1 MKRFI
6 LFLLLCCMLFSGC
19 RNNKSTNNTK
29 EIASIDNTQNLS
41 EEISYITYKG
51 FAIALNKNN
60 NTASLIRQRDLNT
73 NVKVLNYS
81 YEDICKLVDQLSIE
95 KIHISGP
102 NNVKYGLYYR
112 SENNSDSN
120 SKNNALDYDLMNV
133 DLSIDTFKVLLN
145 LNIPE
150 NDKMT
155 PKVMENLLTALVNEI
170 NSRDICPI
178 STIEPSK

>member
-145 LNIPE
+145 LNISE

-178 STIEPSK
+178 STIEPST

>member
-133 DLSIDTFKVLLN
+133 DLSIDTFKVLLK

-178 STIEPSK
+178 STIEPST

>member
-19 RNNKSTNNTK
+19 RNNKSTNNIK

-178 STIEPSK
+178 STIEPST

>member
-178 STIEPSK
+178 STIEPCT

>member
-120 SKNNALDYDLMNV
+120 SKINALDYDLMNV

-178 STIEPSK
+178 STIEPST

>member
-1 MKRFI
+1 MKKFI
-6 LFLLLCCMLFSGC
+6 LFLLLGGILFSGC
-19 RNNKSTNNTK
+19 TNNKSTNNTK
-29 EIASIDNTQNLS
+29 EITSIANTQNSS
-41 EEISYITYKG
+41 EENSYIAYKG
-51 FAIALNKNN
+51 FVIALNKNN
-60 NTASLIRQRDLNT
+60 NTASLIKQRDLNT
-73 NVKVLNYS
+73 NAKLLNYS

-170 NSRDICPI
+170 NSKDICPI
-178 STIEPSK
+178 STIEPST

>member
-1 MKRFI
+1 MKKFI
-6 LFLLLCCMLFSGC
+6 LFLLLGGILFSGC
-19 RNNKSTNNTK
+19 TNNKSTNNTK
-29 EIASIDNTQNLS
+29 EITSIANTPNS
-41 EEISYITYKG
+41 TEEISYITYKG
-51 FAIALNKNN
+51 FVIALNKNN
-60 NTASLIRQRDLNT
+60 NTASLIKQRDLNT
-73 NVKVLNYS
+73 KAKLLNYS

-133 DLSIDTFKVLLN
+133 DLSIDTFKALLN

-170 NSRDICPI
+170 NSKDICPI
-178 STIEPSK
+178 STIEPST

>member
-19 RNNKSTNNTK
+19 GNNKSTNNTK

-178 STIEPSK
+178 STIEPST

>member
-155 PKVMENLLTALVNEI
+155 KVMENLLTALVNEI

-178 STIEPSK
+178 STIEPST

>member
-170 NSRDICPI
+170 NSRDMCPI
-178 STIEPSK
+178 STIEPST

>member
-51 FAIALNKNN
+51 FALALNKNN

-178 STIEPSK
+178 STIEPST

>member
-120 SKNNALDYDLMNV
+120 S
-133 DLSIDTFKVLLN
+133 
-145 LNIPE
+145 
-150 NDKMT
+150 
-155 PKVMENLLTALVNEI
+155 
-170 NSRDICPI
+170 
-178 STIEPSK
+178 

>member
-150 NDKMT
+150 M
-155 PKVMENLLTALVNEI
+155 I
-170 NSRDICPI
+170 R
-178 STIEPSK
+178 

>member
-29 EIASIDNTQNLS
+29 EIASIANTPNSS

-51 FAIALNKNN
+51 FVIALNKNT
-60 NTASLIRQRDLNT
+60 NTASLIKQSNLNT
-73 NVKVLNYS
+73 NAKVLNYS
-81 YEDICKLVDQLSIE
+81 YEDMCKLVDQISIE

-112 SENNSDSN
+112 SENNSNSN
-120 SKNNALDYDLMNV
+120 SKNNSLDYDLMNV

-155 PKVMENLLTALVNEI
+155 PKVIENLLTALVNEI
-170 NSRDICPI
+170 NSKDICPI
-178 STIEPSK
+178 STIEPST